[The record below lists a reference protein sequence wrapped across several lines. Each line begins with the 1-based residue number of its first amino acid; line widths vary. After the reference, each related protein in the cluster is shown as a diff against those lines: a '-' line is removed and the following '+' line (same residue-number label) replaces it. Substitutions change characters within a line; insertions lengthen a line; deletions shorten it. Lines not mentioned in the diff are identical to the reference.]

1 MSSVDPC
8 NDKWVGTVEQ
18 LFNKLSYPRRNQFYK
33 LLARKDIA
41 EYLEYSVKD
50 NTTFAAIKKLCTKV
64 GVPLRSFYQEL
75 KAFIDSDPVSVDTLL
90 ITEEADNLY
99 ETLTEDE
106 REDLINKLIMEPTF
120 LPDNRNQVDVKDF
133 REYMNHNN
141 GNIQIYWVMRQFFKD
156 NRVILGKYR
165 ILMGYL
171 SAILKKRSKI
181 PNTNN
186 NINNENIEN
195 VEEVNTRAL
204 LENQLANL
212 RSEKVFKYPIMKSFH
227 KKSNMK
233 HFGTVGDLPPPL
245 ENKPSAKRQRI
256 AGGTKK
262 RKQKRSRTMRT
273 MKKRD

>member
-8 NDKWVGTVEQ
+8 NDKLVGTVEQ

-75 KAFIDSDPVSVDTLL
+75 KAFIYSDPVSVDTLL

-99 ETLTEDE
+99 ATLTEDE

-120 LPDNRNQVDVKDF
+120 LPDNRNQVDVNDF
-133 REYMNHNN
+133 REYMNHND

-156 NRVILGKYR
+156 NSVILGKYR
-165 ILMGYL
+165 ILMAYL
-171 SAILKKRSKI
+171 SAILKKRSKT
-181 PNTNN
+181 PSTNN
-186 NINNENIEN
+186 NINNENIE
-195 VEEVNTRAL
+195 EVNINAL
-204 LENQLANL
+204 SENQFANR
-212 RSEKVFKYPIMKSFH
+212 RSEKVFKYPIMKLFH
-227 KKSNMK
+227 TKSNMK
-233 HFGTVGDLPPPL
+233 HFGTVGELPPPR

-262 RKQKRSRTMRT
+262 GKQKRSRTMRT
-273 MKKRD
+273 MKKRK